1 MNPLLIGTNGT
12 VCLEGDALPD
22 EIRDAAVAVIKWTIS
37 IVIIIETY
45 MISPL
50 FITAVWIYFQIY

>member
-1 MNPLLIGTNGT
+1 MNPLLVGTIGT
-12 VCLEGDALPD
+12 VCLEGDVFPD
-22 EIRDAAVAVIKWTIS
+22 EIRVAAVAVIKLTIS

-50 FITAVWIYFQIY
+50 FITAV